1 MPYQIIRND
10 ITKVE
15 ADVIVNTAN
24 PHPVIGLGTDSA
36 IYAAAGEKQLL
47 AERKKIGDIARG
59 EVAVTPAFNLPAKYI
74 IHTVGP
80 SWEGGDHGEREIL
93 HACYR
98 NSLRKAAE
106 LKAESIAFPL
116 IATGVYG
123 FPKDEALK
131 IAIAEIQ
138 GFVLEHDMKVILVVF
153 DMTAFEL
160 SGKLVGEIDQF
171 IDEHG
176 VGAAK
181 EAEYGDFDSEE
192 WRRRRIERRREEAE
206 REYHFPPAEPEDAR
220 EKEDCGLDDM
230 LLQSGET
237 FQQQLFKYMKDKGL
251 KNATVYK
258 RANMDRKL
266 FSKIS
271 KNVDYQPKKK
281 TALALAIALE
291 LDLPETEDLIS
302 RAGFAL
308 SPSNRS
314 DLIVEYFVTQKKYDI
329 MEIDSALFDYGQPTL
344 FSEE

>member
-10 ITKVE
+10 ITRVK

-24 PHPVIGLGTDSA
+24 PHPVIGRGTDSA

-47 AERKKIGDIARG
+47 AARKEIGDIARG
-59 EVAVTPAFNLPAKYI
+59 EVAVTPA
-74 IHTVGP
+74 
-80 SWEGGDHGEREIL
+80 
-93 HACYR
+93 
-98 NSLRKAAE
+98 LRKAAE

-131 IAIAEIQ
+131 IAMAEIQ

-153 DMTAFEL
+153 DMKAFEL
-160 SGKLVGEIDQF
+160 SGRLVGEIDQF

-176 VGAAK
+176 VGAAR

-192 WRRRRIERRREEAE
+192 WRRRRIERRQAEAE
-206 REYHFPPAEPEDAR
+206 KEMHFPSAEPENAGASSG
-220 EKEDCGLDDM
+220 EKEDRSLDEM

-237 FQQQLFKYMKDKGL
+237 FQQQLFRYIKDRGL
-251 KNATVYK
+251 KNSTVYN

-271 KNVDYQPKKK
+271 KNVNYQPKKK

-291 LDLPETEDLIS
+291 LDLPDVEDLIS

-308 SPSNRS
+308 SPSNRA

>member
-1 MPYQIIRND
+1 M
-10 ITKVE
+10 
-15 ADVIVNTAN
+15 
-24 PHPVIGLGTDSA
+24 
-36 IYAAAGEKQLL
+36 
-47 AERKKIGDIARG
+47 
-59 EVAVTPAFNLPAKYI
+59 TPAFNLPAKYI

-98 NSLRKAAE
+98 NSLSKAAE
-106 LKAESIAFPL
+106 LGAESIAFPL

-131 IAIAEIQ
+131 IAMAEIQ

-153 DMTAFEL
+153 DMKAFEL

-192 WRRRRIERRREEAE
+192 WRRRRIERRREET
-206 REYHFPPAEPEDAR
+206 EYHFPPAEPEDK
-220 EKEDCGLDDM
+220 KEDVSLDDM

-281 TALALAIALE
+281 TAMALAIALQ
-291 LDLPETEDLIS
+291 LDLPDMEDLIS